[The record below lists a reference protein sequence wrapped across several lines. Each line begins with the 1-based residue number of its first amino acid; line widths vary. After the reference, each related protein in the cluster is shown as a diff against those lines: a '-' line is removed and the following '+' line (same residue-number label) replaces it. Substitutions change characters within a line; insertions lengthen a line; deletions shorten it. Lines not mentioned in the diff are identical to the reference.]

1 MDASLGAHERLQQL
15 PRLVYALLC
24 SPLLQAPAQG
34 DSPDEAAAASAL
46 WRALPPG
53 EVATAIL
60 PRLSSWASPDALS
73 FPRHALSRTALQLAG
88 RPIYLLDA
96 FSMLVVLYARD
107 AAAPFPPPRTSVLR
121 QAAAAVRQ
129 QRVVTPALL
138 MLREGADD
146 TAPFDQWLI
155 ESSGVEGGG
164 GEGGGGGSSG
174 GASFLTFLEGVAGQ
188 AAQLLADAKGKP

>member
-1 MDASLGAHERLQQL
+1 M
-15 PRLVYALLC
+15 
-24 SPLLQAPAQG
+24 
-34 DSPDEAAAASAL
+34 
-46 WRALPPG
+46 
-53 EVATAIL
+53 
-60 PRLSSWASPDALS
+60 
-73 FPRHALSRTALQLAG
+73 
-88 RPIYLLDA
+88 
-96 FSMLVVLYARD
+96 
-107 AAAPFPPPRTSVLR
+107 LR